1 MDKLNVKTKE
11 INLMN
16 DAMLKAIF
24 RSQEARSVV
33 AGFLSS
39 VTGIDKELLMNA
51 KYVGGEISKM
61 KLTEKVK
68 ISDILVLIGDNRR
81 IVVEMNYSKT
91 NYLFDKNATYV
102 FSNIIE
108 LTRPKIKLY
117 PVVQLI
123 NIDNDNK
130 FHTKSPI
137 LNFKIRDEEGH
148 IETEMYESVHLILE
162 NIVNGEYNVAKEIKE
177 FAEFFKSKSIQ
188 ELEMKIKGDEDYM
201 SAIRKIEDLSYDP
214 EFAGQYDYQEAI
226 EREKFEHH
234 LTGLEEGRE
243 EGERKKQLEIAKTML
258 EEKME
263 LEMISKCTGLS
274 LEEIKNLI

>member
-16 DAMLKAIF
+16 DALFKAIF

-51 KYVGGEISKM
+51 KYVGGEIPKM

-81 IVVEMNYSKT
+81 IVVEMNCSKT
-91 NYLFDKNATYV
+91 NCLFDKNATYV

-108 LTRPKIKLY
+108 LTRSKIKLY

-137 LNFKIRDEEGH
+137 LTFKIRDEEGH
-148 IETEMYESVHLILE
+148 IETKNVWIESVHLILE
-162 NIVNGEYNVAKEIKE
+162 NIVNGEYNVAKEIKK

-188 ELEMKIKGDEDYM
+188 ELEMKFKGDEDYM
-201 SAIRKIEDLSYDP
+201 SAIRKIEDLSYEP

-234 LTGLEEGRE
+234 LTGLEEG
-243 EGERKKQLEIAKTML
+243 
-258 EEKME
+258 
-263 LEMISKCTGLS
+263 
-274 LEEIKNLI
+274 KNWK